1 VDDERVINYLK
12 KLSAN
17 ADIATTDQV
26 ATKYL
31 FDSALEVAY
40 LILRE
45 ADTRSDAYRR
55 AQKFIEGY
63 SAFTGYLQD
72 KGIY

>member
-1 VDDERVINYLK
+1 VDDDRVINYLK
-12 KLSAN
+12 SLSASAN
-17 ADIATTDQV
+17 IATTGNV
-26 ATKYL
+26 STKYL

-40 LILRE
+40 IILRE

-63 SAFTGYLQD
+63 TAFTGYLQD
-72 KGIY
+72 KEIY